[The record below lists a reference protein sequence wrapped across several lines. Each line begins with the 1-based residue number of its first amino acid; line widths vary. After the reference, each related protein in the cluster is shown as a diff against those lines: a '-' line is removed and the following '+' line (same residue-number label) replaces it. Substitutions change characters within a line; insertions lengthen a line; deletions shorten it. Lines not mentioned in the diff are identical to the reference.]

1 MRTRQVFSLALLSF
15 CANTLSG
22 QEPMRAMQAWD
33 TEIVTVPE
41 GLEIQRF
48 HVDGDVMFG
57 QNLSNGQPVDYY
69 VEMSLDGNDVYLKG
83 YFNSASEGWLK
94 GQKSGS
100 LITFKVGQNMGTAKL
115 FDGSRKEAWLSAM
128 NGRTKVTLKYDENAG
143 TIKLNDNGYP
153 LLVAGEDH
161 QRAELLQVT
170 MKKWVLDDSFDFVPI
185 VPPLD
190 AACCSSCISY
200 LSSINMTIDPQNP
213 VKTREGQIC
222 IVGNDLYIRGLCCD
236 FPEQWIKG
244 QIGMEGQEHIVSFPI
259 NQFLGKF
266 QGYYYKNCYSW
277 FTAAEYSINRYGWA
291 EIVPC
296 DLDYITFQWD
306 PDLSCLSL
314 NWDFFMDEPLL
325 EDPDIVVSE
334 NTTDNGLIPLD
345 NILAF
350 KATFTP
356 DAIQKVRKDS
366 PRSLMT
372 TSYDLQGRKL
382 QVTKGLSIE
391 GGRIVFKQ

>member
-1 MRTRQVFSLALLSF
+1 MRTKLIFSLALLSF

-57 QNLSNGQPVDYY
+57 QNLSSFQPVDYY
-69 VEMSLDGNDVYLKG
+69 VEMCLDGNDVYLKG

-94 GQKSGS
+94 GQKIGS

-128 NGRTKVTLKYDENAG
+128 NGKTKVTLKYDENAG
-143 TIKLNDNGYP
+143 TIKLNDTGYP

-161 QRAELLQVT
+161 QRAEVLQVT
-170 MKKWVLDDSFDFVPI
+170 MKKLVLDDSFDFVPV

-190 AACCSSCISY
+190 ADCFSSSISY
-200 LSSINMTIDPQNP
+200 LSAINLTIDPQNP

-222 IVGNDLYIRGLCCD
+222 IVDNDLYIRGLCCD

-244 QIGMEGQEHIVSFPI
+244 QIGMDGQDHIVSFPI

-266 QGYYYKNCYSW
+266 QGYYYYNCYSW
-277 FTAAEYSINRYGWA
+277 FTAAEASLNRYGKIA
-291 EIVPC
+291 FFPC

-306 PDLSCLSL
+306 TDLSCLSL
-314 NWDFFMDEPLL
+314 NWDYFMDEPSLRL
-325 EDPDIVVSE
+325 PAIVVSE
-334 NTTDNGLIPLD
+334 NTTDIELISLD
-345 NILAF
+345 YILAF
-350 KATFTP
+350 KAPFTP
-356 DAIQKVRKDS
+356 DAIQEVRKDA
-366 PRSLMT
+366 PRT
-372 TSYDLQGRKL
+372 PSYDLQGRKR
-382 QVTKGLSIE
+382 QEAKGLCID
-391 GGRIVFKQ
+391 GGRIEFRQ